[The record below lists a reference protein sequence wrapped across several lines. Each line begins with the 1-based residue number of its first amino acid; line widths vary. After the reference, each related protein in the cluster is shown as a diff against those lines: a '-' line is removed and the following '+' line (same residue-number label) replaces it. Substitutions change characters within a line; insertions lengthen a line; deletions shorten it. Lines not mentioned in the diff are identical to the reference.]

1 MLAVEDSSFLQ
12 INRQAAFALIR
23 ISHTVGKI
31 ARSALILYA
40 RRRRTNTPKTS
51 GAWIEVG
58 PSWLI
63 ERRSQVFKAL

>member
-40 RRRRTNTPKTS
+40 RRRTNTPKTS